1 MSDVTYQKLLN
12 LFQKSVDD
20 LHASGIISEPIVI
33 SDECPIFGGES
44 HLDSMGF
51 VSLISDIEDSVN
63 RHANSDIFIVLTD
76 IEDLYPNSPYLSAG
90 MLAKYLLAVLKD
102 VG

>member
-1 MSDVTYQKLLN
+1 MNDITYQELLN
-12 LFQKSVDD
+12 IFQESADS
-20 LHASGIISEPIVI
+20 LHASGIAASSILI
-33 SDECPIFGGES
+33 SDDCPIFGGAS
-44 HLDSMGF
+44 VLDSMAF

-90 MLAKYLLAVLKD
+90 MLAKYLLDVLKD